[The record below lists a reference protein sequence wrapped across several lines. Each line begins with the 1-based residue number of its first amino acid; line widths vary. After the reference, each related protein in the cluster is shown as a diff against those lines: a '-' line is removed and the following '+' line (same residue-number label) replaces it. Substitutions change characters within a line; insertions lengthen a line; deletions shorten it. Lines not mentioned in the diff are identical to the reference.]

1 MLGPEGT
8 PLSRRYYSQ
17 KSGRDLDD
25 DEMIRGY
32 EIEKGKYVVVSDE
45 ELERL
50 APEKTRDIA
59 LRQFVDKDS
68 IPPFYFEHGY
78 FLAPARGSEKA
89 YQLLAETM
97 EDGNRAGIA
106 TFVMRGKEHLVAIV
120 ADKGILRA
128 ETLRFAD
135 ELRTPADV
143 GLDRKKKKK
152 IPRASVRRFETLIS
166 KRTKSRLSQKA
177 MADER
182 EKGLLRLVKRKHSRG
197 KDVVETDE
205 AESQQSNV
213 IDIMEVLKKSL
224 AAKR

>member
-1 MLGPEGT
+1 MLGPDGT
-8 PLSRRYYSQ
+8 PLRRRYYSQ
-17 KSGRDLDD
+17 ESGRDLDD

-32 EIEKGKYVVVSDE
+32 EVGKGKYVVVTDE

-59 LRQFVDKDS
+59 LRQFVDRDS

-78 FLAPARGSEKA
+78 FLAPTKGSEKA

-97 EDGNRAGIA
+97 EKGNRAGIA

-120 ADKGILRA
+120 TDKGILRA
-128 ETLRFAD
+128 EMLRFAD
-135 ELRTPADV
+135 ELRSPADV
-143 GLDRKKKKK
+143 GLPRKKKKL
-152 IPRASVRRFETLIS
+152 PRASVKRFERIIS
-166 KRTKSRLSQKA
+166 SRTKNRLSPRT

-182 EKGLLRLVKRKHSRG
+182 ERKLLRLVKKKHSRG

-213 IDIMEVLKKSL
+213 VDIMDVLKRSL